1 MTELMTSECMTKSR
15 GVACAACTACTCI
28 CIIWTFCSSIC
39 LPNST
44 ACSASEQCHAN
55 SSEIVRMLDIGIGM
69 LCVYWTMYIW
79 YIYIYILNNIEHIF
93 EMYWA
98 HLGYT
103 LQYNGLYLLKD
114 IFYQAY
120 ICLGGY
126 HRDHP
131 HTEMT
136 STRAPLLVLILLFEL
151 PDLVLEFSPRGQSEE
166 SCAIVPRS
174 LDGIWWNSMEV
185 LWNYGIPENTG
196 IPWYSMLKD
205 TCILLNSHDFWR
217 FSWISMNSQESSWIL
232 MTFHE
237 FWSNTTKKHDFK
249 SLHFW
254 ITTRLQVARLVLGIH
269 GCQLCTSTVGFL
281 MEVSG
286 LQCGSIR
293 KNRESVCVLY
303 IYTYH
308 ISM

>member
-1 MTELMTSECMTKSR
+1 
-15 GVACAACTACTCI
+15 
-28 CIIWTFCSSIC
+28 
-39 LPNST
+39 
-44 ACSASEQCHAN
+44 
-55 SSEIVRMLDIGIGM
+55 
-69 LCVYWTMYIW
+69 
-79 YIYIYILNNIEHIF
+79 
-93 EMYWA
+93 MYWA

-303 IYTYH
+303 IYIH
-308 ISM
+308 IIYPCNVAS